1 MAVIEVTDLRKV
13 YGDRTVVD
21 GVSLSVE
28 PGEIFG
34 ILGPNGAGKTT
45 TVECIGGLRQRDG
58 GKITVAG
65 MDPANE
71 GTAFREVLDINLN
84 GENSYPVADVLA
96 ARGVPFFF
104 STGYN
109 KDSIPH
115 GYRDF
120 PMLQKPYDA
129 TRLAAIL
136 AHLLISKSPL

>member
-1 MAVIEVTDLRKV
+1 MSNDSRLFGRRILVVEDEMIASWTLEQMLADLGYEVVGPAARVKEALAMIETEVIDAVL
-13 YGDRTVVD
+13 
-21 GVSLSVE
+21 
-28 PGEIFG
+28 
-34 ILGPNGAGKTT
+34 
-45 TVECIGGLRQRDG
+45 
-58 GKITVAG
+58 
-65 MDPANE
+65 
-71 GTAFREVLDINLN
+71 LDINLN
-84 GENSYPVADVLA
+84 GEKSYPVADVLA

-136 AHLLISKSPL
+136 VHLLIPKVAGLSSHQ